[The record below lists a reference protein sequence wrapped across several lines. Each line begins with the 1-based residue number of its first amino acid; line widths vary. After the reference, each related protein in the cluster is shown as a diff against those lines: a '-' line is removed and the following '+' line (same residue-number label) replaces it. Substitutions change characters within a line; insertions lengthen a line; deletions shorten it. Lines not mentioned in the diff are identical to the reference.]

1 MDLLNVEQ
9 TYDFTEQMF
18 QAYYDCRKNKRNTIN
33 ALKFEKHFE
42 QNLFELIE
50 ENEMGKYKCRS
61 VEHSFTD
68 NRKNFNRLCVGRISL
83 LLSLFVRYTF
93 GLNKIFN

>member
-1 MDLLNVEQ
+1 MDLLNIEK

-50 ENEMGKYKCRS
+50 EIGTGKYQPGRS
-61 VEHSFTD
+61 IAFIVNHPVKREVFAADFRDRVDIT
-68 NRKNFNRLCVGRISL
+68 G
-83 LLSLFVRYTF
+83 LST
-93 GLNKIFN
+93 G